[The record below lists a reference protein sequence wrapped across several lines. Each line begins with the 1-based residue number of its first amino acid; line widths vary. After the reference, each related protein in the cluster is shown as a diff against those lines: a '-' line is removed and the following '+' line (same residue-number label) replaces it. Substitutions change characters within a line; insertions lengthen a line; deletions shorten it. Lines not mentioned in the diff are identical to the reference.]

1 MTAAANA
8 LEGRGADGHTPG
20 RRCQGSRV
28 GEKARGFDPRTP
40 GESRMPLGTQAEL
53 PAFLDPGLPLRD
65 RTDDLLRRLT
75 SAEKI
80 AMLHQRSPRGPRL
93 GIAPFRTG
101 TEALHGVAWLGV
113 ATVFPQ
119 AVGLGAAWDPDL
131 VKAVGTAVG
140 EEVRAIHRRDPAVS
154 LNVWAPV
161 VN

>member
-1 MTAAANA
+1 
-8 LEGRGADGHTPG
+8 
-20 RRCQGSRV
+20 
-28 GEKARGFDPRTP
+28 
-40 GESRMPLGTQAEL
+40 MPLGTQAEL
-53 PAFLDPGLPLRD
+53 PAFLDPALPLRD
-65 RTDDLLRRLT
+65 RADDLLRRLT

-80 AMLHQRSPRGPRL
+80 AMLHQRSPGVPRL

-140 EEVRAIHRRDPAVS
+140 EEVRAIHRRDTPGRRTPQTPA
-154 LNVWAPV
+154 LRPPAGTTRG
-161 VN
+161 